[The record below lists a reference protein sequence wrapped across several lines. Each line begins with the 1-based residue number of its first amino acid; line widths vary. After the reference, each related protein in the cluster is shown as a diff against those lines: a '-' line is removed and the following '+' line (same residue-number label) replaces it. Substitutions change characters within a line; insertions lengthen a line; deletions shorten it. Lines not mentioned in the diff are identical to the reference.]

1 MFVVNIENLKIS
13 NYVIF
18 SKKHELFP
26 LLVVSVVTNIKNFN
40 REKESI
46 KILKAFR
53 SITNLEEYQKIYN
66 DVCRKHKPS
75 IQIEKYRLN
84 KKLFH

>member
-1 MFVVNIENLKIS
+1 MFVINIENLKIS

-40 REKESI
+40 REKRI
-46 KILKAFR
+46 
-53 SITNLEEYQKIYN
+53 N
-66 DVCRKHKPS
+66 
-75 IQIEKYRLN
+75 
-84 KKLFH
+84 